1 MEALNLDQEFWKNKL
16 CLKVKKLKDDSIYI
30 EGYANMAT
38 VDRVKEIIGPKAWNL
53 ESFNKAGVILFN
65 HDQHK
70 PIGKPVKIEVRND
83 GLYIKAKIS
92 GSNDPEITKIR
103 DLIEEGI
110 LNQFSVGFKTRDSK
124 RLNDGTVEIT
134 DAELFEVSVVSVPAN
149 ADSLFKMSTKYLK
162 EETYNEI
169 IKEFL
174 TMKHADA
181 ALKFR
186 EELKKKNILISSAQ
200 DILIREASIPAD
212 VVKGLTSGE
221 IQWKPEFYDL
231 VNKLFGIN
239 VKKADNEDDLSDD
252 TGAASDVAA
261 ETDIAADSST
271 MGSDED
277 ELEDKTIDKEE
288 SEKDKFGDLVSRFKA
303 EAGIEDDQMTPEW
316 LEEFMNWMEARKA
329 DSQKSASPITVKKT
343 PITVKELPSS
353 VPIAPA
359 PQTSVAVKPATAVDT
374 EVNPYKQQAE
384 QTNVLLGLVVNLL
397 QTISSQLESSNTQP
411 KQGLELPPVA
421 QQEETIIPPNAD
433 MTKSIAVVN
442 RYVEN
447 LSQRL
452 KALNL

>member
-1 MEALNLDQEFWKNKL
+1 MEALNLDQEFWKEKL
-16 CLKVKKLKDDSIYI
+16 CIKVKKLKDDSMYI

-38 VDRVKEIIGPKAWNL
+38 LDRVKEIINPKAWKL
-53 ESFNKAGVILFN
+53 DSFNKAGVILFN

-83 GLYIKAKIS
+83 GLYIKARIS
-92 GSNDPEITKIR
+92 GSNDSEITKIR

-110 LNQFSVGFKTRDSK
+110 LNQFSVGFKTKDSK
-124 RLNDGTVEIT
+124 RLNDGSTEIT

-149 ADSLFKMSTKYLK
+149 ADSLFKMSAKYLK
-162 EETYNEI
+162 NETLNQTITEY
-169 IKEFL
+169 L
-174 TMKHADA
+174 TMKHAGP
-181 ALKFR
+181 ALRFR
-186 EELKKKNILISSAQ
+186 KELKKKNILISSAQ
-200 DILIREASIPAD
+200 DILIREASIPAEI
-212 VVKGLTSGE
+212 VESLTSGE
-221 IQWKPEFYDL
+221 MEWKADFFDL
-231 VNKLFGIN
+231 VNKTFGIN
-239 VKKADNEDDLSDD
+239 VKATSNNPDDDNSDAA
-252 TGAASDVAA
+252 AASEADAIDDSAA
-261 ETDIAADSST
+261 
-271 MGSDED
+271 MGSDD
-277 ELEDKTIDKEE
+277 SQVEDKPIEE
-288 SEKDKFGDLVSRFKA
+288 PEEKLFDLVTKFKA

-316 LEEFMNWMEARKA
+316 LEAFMHWMETR
-329 DSQKSASPITVKKT
+329 KSASPITVKNSH
-343 PITVKELPSS
+343 ITVKELPST

-374 EVNPYKQQAE
+374 EVNPYRQQAE

-397 QTISSQLESSNTQP
+397 QTISSQLESSNAQP

-421 QQEETIIPPNAD
+421 QPMEAVMPLNAD

>member
-1 MEALNLDQEFWKNKL
+1 
-16 CLKVKKLKDDSIYI
+16 
-30 EGYANMAT
+30 
-38 VDRVKEIIGPKAWNL
+38 
-53 ESFNKAGVILFN
+53 
-65 HDQHK
+65 
-70 PIGKPVKIEVRND
+70 
-83 GLYIKAKIS
+83 
-92 GSNDPEITKIR
+92 
-103 DLIEEGI
+103 
-110 LNQFSVGFKTRDSK
+110 
-124 RLNDGTVEIT
+124 
-134 DAELFEVSVVSVPAN
+134 
-149 ADSLFKMSTKYLK
+149 
-162 EETYNEI
+162 
-169 IKEFL
+169 
-174 TMKHADA
+174 MKHADA